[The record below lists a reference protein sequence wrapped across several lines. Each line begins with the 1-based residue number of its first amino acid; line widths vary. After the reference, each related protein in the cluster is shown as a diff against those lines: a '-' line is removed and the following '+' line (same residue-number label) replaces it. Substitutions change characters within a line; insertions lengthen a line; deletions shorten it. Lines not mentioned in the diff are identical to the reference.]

1 MSTGIPTKALDTR
14 PPKLKKLRIHFI
26 LGLSGVSELYPLS
39 HVSTG
44 GCGRRKFSCGSILF
58 ISPGD
63 RIGIVNPSSRVCVG
77 IPMPQQ
83 HHGLSTPVRGR
94 HGRLAA
100 SRREGGDESEVD
112 GGMLHKTQQE
122 LVQIEQQMMMMMNN
136 MNNKNTNSVDDEDA
150 ASTTDEEMKE
160 NAAFHQDLSNA
171 SHAAQQRESS
181 QKQCFVI
188 LFGMGSEETEGIY
201 TLRTVEYEE
210 GDVVNVD
217 TVVAFS
223 TEVDAQ
229 RFATLL
235 EASLRHHPAV
245 YSTSWV
251 DITEWCDENNARCRL
266 EPSGSLLIPPE
277 SNVSVTDWERA
288 LALQRGE
295 FSVLEEEP
303 MISQSAMHSMDGVE
317 EAIVDSAFDNHV
329 DNVSNI
335 VDSRLANSSLNSVKE
350 ELERILGNSSS
361 SSF

>member
-1 MSTGIPTKALDTR
+1 MVFAV
-14 PPKLKKLRIHFI
+14 
-26 LGLSGVSELYPLS
+26 GVP
-39 HVSTG
+39 HHH
-44 GCGRRKFSCGSILF
+44 C
-58 ISPGD
+58 
-63 RIGIVNPSSRVCVG
+63 IGNGVVNPSNRVCVG
-77 IPMPQQ
+77 IPVSQQ
-83 HHGLSTPVRGR
+83 RSLCATRGR
-94 HGRLAA
+94 HGSRLAA

-112 GGMLHKTQQE
+112 GCMFQKTQQE
-122 LVQIEQQMMMMMNN
+122 LLQIEQQMMMMMNN
-136 MNNKNTNSVDDEDA
+136 INNNSMDEEDA
-150 ASTTDEEMKE
+150 VSTTDEDMT
-160 NAAFHQDLSNA
+160 NAAFHQELTNA
-171 SHAAQQRESS
+171 SHAAQQSDSS
-181 QKQCFVI
+181 QKQCYVI

-251 DITEWCDENNARCRL
+251 DITEWCEENNARCRL

-303 MISQSAMHSMDGVE
+303 MISAMHSMDGVE
-317 EAIVDSAFDNHV
+317 DALVDASFDGHV

-335 VDSRLANSSLNSVKE
+335 VDSRLANSSLNMVKE